1 MLTLCFAAV
10 LVLGMQE
17 TSTSVLDNMKVR
29 ITGRFLF
36 VYFPGPQTSLT
47 LRKFFF
53 SVFSF
58 IRCIAHLIYHH
69 VVLPGVRMLFER
81 SGQGWKLLVPPKE
94 C

>member
-29 ITGRFLF
+29 ITRRFLF

-53 SVFSF
+53 QFFSS
-58 IRCIAHLIYHH
+58 ISAIAHLIYHH
-69 VVLPGVRMLFER
+69 GSTPGCSDAF
-81 SGQGWKLLVPPKE
+81 
-94 C
+94 

>member
-58 IRCIAHLIYHH
+58 ISD
-69 VVLPGVRMLFER
+69 VLHT
-81 SGQGWKLLVPPKE
+81 
-94 C
+94 